1 MAGNTTDIQV
11 LNDLKEGAAN
21 VLNEIIRALGVRS
34 MRAIS
39 PSHFKALRKDKA
51 LELLHQALS
60 VLDDVSIVFTTDFK
74 MAPNCVKNQMFES
87 EQKIVKLQSELIES
101 RNEQLESFK
110 AAVTSSIGEPVKAEF
125 KTYSAALQ
133 KDLPQSNPP
142 VTTEELKKAVKTVVQ
157 EEEDRSKNVMI
168 FNLPDQ
174 ENEDINSVVAIVF
187 EAIGEKPRVEAC
199 RLGKRKSN
207 KSMRTVKVTVANST
221 VVSQILSKARNLRK
235 VSNLKSV
242 FVFPDRST
250 EQRAKQKL
258 LVTDLKILAKEQT
271 YMKHFIRNGEILSV
285 EKK

>member
-1 MAGNTTDIQV
+1 MTIQ
-11 LNDLKEGAAN
+11 DRRRN
-21 VLNEIIRALGVRS
+21 V
-34 MRAIS
+34 
-39 PSHFKALRKDKA
+39 
-51 LELLHQALS
+51 
-60 VLDDVSIVFTTDFK
+60 T
-74 MAPNCVKNQMFES
+74 
-87 EQKIVKLQSELIES
+87 
-101 RNEQLESFK
+101 
-110 AAVTSSIGEPVKAEF
+110 
-125 KTYSAALQ
+125 
-133 KDLPQSNPP
+133 
-142 VTTEELKKAVKTVVQ
+142 
-157 EEEDRSKNVMI
+157 I

-187 EAIGEKPRVEAC
+187 EAIGEKQRVEAC

-242 FVFPDRST
+242 FVFPNRST

>member
-1 MAGNTTDIQV
+1 M
-11 LNDLKEGAAN
+11 
-21 VLNEIIRALGVRS
+21 
-34 MRAIS
+34 
-39 PSHFKALRKDKA
+39 
-51 LELLHQALS
+51 
-60 VLDDVSIVFTTDFK
+60 
-74 MAPNCVKNQMFES
+74 
-87 EQKIVKLQSELIES
+87 
-101 RNEQLESFK
+101 
-110 AAVTSSIGEPVKAEF
+110 
-125 KTYSAALQ
+125 
-133 KDLPQSNPP
+133 
-142 VTTEELKKAVKTVVQ
+142 TTEELKKAVKTVVQ
-157 EEEDRSKNVMI
+157 EEDRSRNVTI

-207 KSMRTVKVTVANST
+207 KSMRTVKVSVANST

>member
-1 MAGNTTDIQV
+1 MTTQDRRR
-11 LNDLKEGAAN
+11 N
-21 VLNEIIRALGVRS
+21 V
-34 MRAIS
+34 
-39 PSHFKALRKDKA
+39 
-51 LELLHQALS
+51 
-60 VLDDVSIVFTTDFK
+60 T
-74 MAPNCVKNQMFES
+74 
-87 EQKIVKLQSELIES
+87 
-101 RNEQLESFK
+101 
-110 AAVTSSIGEPVKAEF
+110 
-125 KTYSAALQ
+125 
-133 KDLPQSNPP
+133 
-142 VTTEELKKAVKTVVQ
+142 
-157 EEEDRSKNVMI
+157 I

-207 KSMRTVKVTVANST
+207 KSMRTVKVSVANST

>member
-1 MAGNTTDIQV
+1 MTTRDRRR
-11 LNDLKEGAAN
+11 N
-21 VLNEIIRALGVRS
+21 V
-34 MRAIS
+34 
-39 PSHFKALRKDKA
+39 
-51 LELLHQALS
+51 
-60 VLDDVSIVFTTDFK
+60 T
-74 MAPNCVKNQMFES
+74 
-87 EQKIVKLQSELIES
+87 
-101 RNEQLESFK
+101 
-110 AAVTSSIGEPVKAEF
+110 
-125 KTYSAALQ
+125 
-133 KDLPQSNPP
+133 
-142 VTTEELKKAVKTVVQ
+142 
-157 EEEDRSKNVMI
+157 I

-235 VSNLKSV
+235 VSNPKSV
-242 FVFPDRST
+242 FVFPNRST

>member
-1 MAGNTTDIQV
+1 M
-11 LNDLKEGAAN
+11 
-21 VLNEIIRALGVRS
+21 
-34 MRAIS
+34 
-39 PSHFKALRKDKA
+39 
-51 LELLHQALS
+51 
-60 VLDDVSIVFTTDFK
+60 
-74 MAPNCVKNQMFES
+74 
-87 EQKIVKLQSELIES
+87 
-101 RNEQLESFK
+101 
-110 AAVTSSIGEPVKAEF
+110 
-125 KTYSAALQ
+125 
-133 KDLPQSNPP
+133 
-142 VTTEELKKAVKTVVQ
+142 TTEELKKAVKTVVQ
-157 EEEDRSKNVMI
+157 EEDRSRNVTI

-285 EKK
+285 ERK

>member
-1 MAGNTTDIQV
+1 M
-11 LNDLKEGAAN
+11 
-21 VLNEIIRALGVRS
+21 
-34 MRAIS
+34 
-39 PSHFKALRKDKA
+39 
-51 LELLHQALS
+51 
-60 VLDDVSIVFTTDFK
+60 
-74 MAPNCVKNQMFES
+74 
-87 EQKIVKLQSELIES
+87 
-101 RNEQLESFK
+101 
-110 AAVTSSIGEPVKAEF
+110 
-125 KTYSAALQ
+125 
-133 KDLPQSNPP
+133 
-142 VTTEELKKAVKTVVQ
+142 TTEELKKAVKTVVQ
-157 EEEDRSKNVMI
+157 EEDRSRNVTI

>member
-1 MAGNTTDIQV
+1 MTTQDRRR
-11 LNDLKEGAAN
+11 N
-21 VLNEIIRALGVRS
+21 V
-34 MRAIS
+34 
-39 PSHFKALRKDKA
+39 
-51 LELLHQALS
+51 
-60 VLDDVSIVFTTDFK
+60 T
-74 MAPNCVKNQMFES
+74 
-87 EQKIVKLQSELIES
+87 
-101 RNEQLESFK
+101 
-110 AAVTSSIGEPVKAEF
+110 
-125 KTYSAALQ
+125 
-133 KDLPQSNPP
+133 
-142 VTTEELKKAVKTVVQ
+142 
-157 EEEDRSKNVMI
+157 I

-187 EAIGEKPRVEAC
+187 EAIGEKQRVEAC

-242 FVFPDRST
+242 CVFPDRST

>member
-1 MAGNTTDIQV
+1 M
-11 LNDLKEGAAN
+11 
-21 VLNEIIRALGVRS
+21 
-34 MRAIS
+34 
-39 PSHFKALRKDKA
+39 
-51 LELLHQALS
+51 
-60 VLDDVSIVFTTDFK
+60 
-74 MAPNCVKNQMFES
+74 
-87 EQKIVKLQSELIES
+87 
-101 RNEQLESFK
+101 
-110 AAVTSSIGEPVKAEF
+110 
-125 KTYSAALQ
+125 
-133 KDLPQSNPP
+133 
-142 VTTEELKKAVKTVVQ
+142 TTEELKKAVKTVVQ
-157 EEEDRSKNVMI
+157 EEDRSRNVTI

-242 FVFPDRST
+242 FVFPNRST

>member
-11 LNDLKEGAAN
+11 LNDLKVGAAN

-51 LELLHQALS
+51 SELLHQALS

-110 AAVTSSIGEPVKAEF
+110 AAVISSIGETVKAEF

-133 KDLPQSNPP
+133 KDLIQNH
-142 VTTEELKKAVKTVVQ
+142 Q
-157 EEEDRSKNVMI
+157 
-168 FNLPDQ
+168 
-174 ENEDINSVVAIVF
+174 
-187 EAIGEKPRVEAC
+187 
-199 RLGKRKSN
+199 
-207 KSMRTVKVTVANST
+207 
-221 VVSQILSKARNLRK
+221 
-235 VSNLKSV
+235 
-242 FVFPDRST
+242 
-250 EQRAKQKL
+250 
-258 LVTDLKILAKEQT
+258 
-271 YMKHFIRNGEILSV
+271 
-285 EKK
+285 